1 MHRDKHSLQQ
11 LPPSAMRLRIV
22 FVLLFGVLV
31 LASPPKVLCQIRHKS
46 GFKYFKNYSSSEYE
60 HAPQNWSIL
69 QDNRGVIYV
78 ANQGGL
84 LQFDGVTWQ
93 SIDIPNKSARSLAI
107 DKSGTIYVGGRNEI
121 GYLAPDSKG
130 TLRFNSLM
138 THLVDKQ
145 INFGYVWNTIAAK
158 EGVYFQTTKHLLRW
172 NAGQLNLLQPG
183 PGSSFHTSFL
193 CNGTFFVR
201 QRGIGLMHIVNGSLK
216 LVPGGKTYAS
226 SKVFM
231 MAPYDDQK
239 ILIGTRSSGFYLY
252 DGTSSIPFPTKA
264 DQYLKKNHLL
274 HGIRLSTGDFAL
286 ATRLGGLV
294 IINLKGELR
303 YVLNTSSGLQVNN
316 VKYVFEDNQD
326 NLWLAL
332 VKGITKFEN
341 SSPISVYDD
350 RLNLPE
356 LVLSVVKHENYLI
369 SGTTRGLY
377 ILESPLSKQFLHVP
391 GISVNC
397 WSILSIDNFV
407 LAATTHGVF
416 QVEKKYENWNSRRI
430 LGGRSYVLYRSK
442 KDTNRIWLGAS
453 NGLISLYRKS
463 NIHYWQEEYKF
474 ESITGTVKT
483 IVENQAGNLWL
494 GLLTEKVLWVEFP
507 DYNQLNYPVVTRYD
521 KSHGLPDGVV
531 RVFKIK
537 DHVVF
542 ASDNGLYFFNPIKQI
557 FVPDSILGNEFAGG
571 EKGKPVFRIVE
582 DRDKNIW
589 FHSDRRNIVAV
600 HQADGSYIINKKPF
614 LRLPPGQA
622 NTIYPDPDGNTVW
635 FADNDGL
642 IRFDKRVKKNY
653 DLNFKTIISKVS
665 TNEVLQF
672 DGYKTVKTDTS
683 GNENQ
688 SYTFDYI
695 NRNIRFQFVAPFF
708 EGESVTQ
715 YRYRLDGYD
724 KNWSP
729 LTSDTQKNYTNLDS
743 GQYTFHVQALNVYG
757 NYGSE
762 DHFQFK
768 ILPPWFQTWWAYLL
782 YTVAAFSLLLLLF
795 KWRSRK
801 LISEKERLERIVY
814 ERTQEIE
821 DKNQQLEE
829 QSEKLKEMDQIKSRF
844 FANISHEFR
853 TPLTLLMG
861 PLKKM
866 IAACSDKETEK
877 KRQLT
882 LMLRNAQ
889 RLLRLINQLL
899 ELSRLD
905 SGKMKLQ
912 PVKIDVVSFVKG
924 ITDSFR
930 FLVQQKEMDLVFQ
943 VERENETKEGEIL
956 LYIDPRKMEDI
967 MSNLLINAIKF
978 TPAGGEIRVTV
989 KEVEKFVEISVSDT
1003 GPGIPADQLAHV
1015 FDRFYQADATY
1026 EHYQKGSGIGL
1037 ALSKE
1042 LVELHHGT
1050 ITARSNEGDGTTF
1063 TVLLPKGTEHLTA
1076 DEIIEPGN
1084 RKNTN
1089 GYETL
1094 SNISAEIVRL
1104 EKELEKEGQETETT
1118 NGFDLDRESSVD
1130 EPNIILVVE
1139 DSTDMREYIKE
1150 ALEPDFRVVEAE
1162 DGKEGVQ
1169 KAQEIIPDLIIS
1181 DIMMPQMDGYEL
1193 CRTLKSDVQTSHIP
1207 VILLTAKAAEE
1218 NIVEGLET
1226 GADDYITKPF
1236 STLILS
1242 ARIKNLIDIRSQLQQ
1257 NVKREMTM
1265 QPVKTSVSKIDR
1277 EFLKDLQAVLKE
1289 NVGDPEFNVEEMCKR
1304 LYMGNTTLYRK
1315 VQALSGQSPTEFLR
1329 TYRLKQAAQ
1338 LLKSGFGSVTEVAF
1352 EVGFSSRAYFTK
1364 CFKEKFHQLPSEYS
1378 EANRQ

>member
-1 MHRDKHSLQQ
+1 VKKRNAKQDRYIPNFLFFLWGIFFTFSTLMALDPKKAVTQYKHDTWQ
-11 LPPSAMRLRIV
+11 LERGLEQKSVISVCQTHNGYIWLGT
-22 FVLLFGVLV
+22 LDGLV
-31 LASPPKVLCQIRHKS
+31 RFDGIH
-46 GFKYFKNYSSSEYE
+46 FKTFTKENTE
-60 HAPQNWSIL
+60 QL
-69 QDNRGVIYV
+69 QDNLIRVLLEDKDNRLWIGTE
-78 ANQGGL
+78 NGGL
-84 LQFDGVTWQ
+84 SCLKNGIFITYSPDVYPGLKN
-93 SIDIPNKSARSLAI
+93 ILAI
-107 DKSGTIYVGGRNEI
+107 FMDR
-121 GYLAPDSKG
+121 KG
-130 TLRFNSLM
+130 TLWIGTSGKGITCL
-138 THLVDKQ
+138 
-145 INFGYVWNTIAAK
+145 K
-158 EGVYFQTTKHLLRW
+158 EGIFTTYTNKNGLASNKVHAFHEDEDGNIWIGTSEGISIYNPTAKPVKFKMYNGTNALFNKHIKCMYSTKKGELWFGCTDGIYRLKNNTFSHFGKNLTKPGIISLFVDSDQNIWAGTNGSGLVRVKNDRLETFPPGHVLATDFIYAICEDREKNLWIGSSDEGLHRLIDTLFTPYTTREGLSNNIVNCIHEGRGDTLWIGTREGVNCLSKNGEAVLKWTNKDGLFSNNIKALLEDNQGSLWIGTDSGLNRYNEGKIEGIDYPVTVSNHHILQLEEDKYGAVWILTTKHLIR
-172 NAGQLNLLQPG
+172 
-183 PGSSFHTSFL
+183 FYK
-193 CNGTFFVR
+193 GTFTPVIKKEEVTDELLLCFR
-201 QRGIGLMHIVNGSLK
+201 IDREDTLWLGTYGGEGLYSQKNGK
-216 LVPGGKTYAS
+216 RTQYTTENGLVHNDVESIYEDKEANLY
-226 SKVFM
+226 
-231 MAPYDDQK
+231 
-239 ILIGTRSSGFYLY
+239 IGTRGGLSIMANGEFTNYTTQDGLSDNCIYFLLVDESGYVWLAGRTGISRINKRELSDFKNGKIERVNPVLY
-252 DGTSSIPFPTKA
+252 NESDGMKIPFCTDCIK
-264 DQYLKKNHLL
+264 
-274 HGIRLSTGDFAL
+274 
-286 ATRLGGLV
+286 TRDG
-294 IINLKGELR
+294 K
-303 YVLNTSSGLQVNN
+303 
-316 VKYVFEDNQD
+316 
-326 NLWLAL
+326 LWLATDKGLATIDPIKIKRNPQPPL
-332 VKGITKFEN
+332 VEIEELIADGVTTHIGSLRLQYGEDTPLNIPAGTNRLEFKYTGLSFVKSRKIKFKVKLDE
-341 SSPISVYDD
+341 YDD
-350 RLNLPE
+350 NWRE
-356 LVLSVVKHENYLI
+356 M
-369 SGTTRGLY
+369 
-377 ILESPLSKQFLHVP
+377 
-391 GISVNC
+391 GI
-397 WSILSIDNFV
+397 D
-407 LAATTHGVF
+407 
-416 QVEKKYENWNSRRI
+416 
-430 LGGRSYVLYRSK
+430 RS
-442 KDTNRIWLGAS
+442 
-453 NGLISLYRKS
+453 
-463 NIHYWQEEYKF
+463 
-474 ESITGTVKT
+474 
-483 IVENQAGNLWL
+483 
-494 GLLTEKVLWVEFP
+494 
-507 DYNQLNYPVVTRYD
+507 
-521 KSHGLPDGVV
+521 
-531 RVFKIK
+531 
-537 DHVVF
+537 
-542 ASDNGLYFFNPIKQI
+542 
-557 FVPDSILGNEFAGG
+557 
-571 EKGKPVFRIVE
+571 
-582 DRDKNIW
+582 
-589 FHSDRRNIVAV
+589 
-600 HQADGSYIINKKPF
+600 
-614 LRLPPGQA
+614 
-622 NTIYPDPDGNTVW
+622 
-635 FADNDGL
+635 
-642 IRFDKRVKKNY
+642 
-653 DLNFKTIISKVS
+653 
-665 TNEVLQF
+665 
-672 DGYKTVKTDTS
+672 TD
-683 GNENQ
+683 
-688 SYTFDYI
+688 
-695 NRNIRFQFVAPFF
+695 
-708 EGESVTQ
+708 
-715 YRYRLDGYD
+715 
-724 KNWSP
+724 
-729 LTSDTQKNYTNLDS
+729 YTNLS
-743 GQYTFHVQALNVYG
+743 PGNYTFRVTACNSDGVWNKEGASFSFYLHPYIYQTFWFYFFSALFIFITV
-757 NYGSE
+757 
-762 DHFQFK
+762 FA
-768 ILPPWFQTWWAYLL
+768 AY
-782 YTVAAFSLLLLLF
+782 
-795 KWRSRK
+795 
-801 LISEKERLERIVY
+801 RLRVRGLKHRQRELATLVE
-814 ERTQEIE
+814 ERTREVE

-829 QSEKLKEMDQIKSRF
+829 QSEKLKEMDKIKSRF

-861 PLKKM
+861 PLEQL
-866 IAACSDKETEK
+866 ITDCSEGESER
-877 KRQLT
+877 KRKLT

-899 ELSRLD
+899 ELSKLD
-905 SGKMKLQ
+905 SGKMKL
-912 PVKIDVVSFVKG
+912 KAIKLDVVSFVKG

-943 VERENETKEGEIL
+943 VEGEDETKEGEII

-967 MSNLLINAIKF
+967 MSNLLINAVKF

-989 KEVEKFVEISVSDT
+989 KELETVVEISVSDT

-1150 ALEPDFRVVEAE
+1150 ALEPDYRVVEAE
-1162 DGKEGVQ
+1162 DGKEGMQ

-1181 DIMMPQMDGYEL
+1181 DIMMPEMDGYEL
-1193 CRTLKSDVQTSHIP
+1193 CRALKSDVQTSHIP